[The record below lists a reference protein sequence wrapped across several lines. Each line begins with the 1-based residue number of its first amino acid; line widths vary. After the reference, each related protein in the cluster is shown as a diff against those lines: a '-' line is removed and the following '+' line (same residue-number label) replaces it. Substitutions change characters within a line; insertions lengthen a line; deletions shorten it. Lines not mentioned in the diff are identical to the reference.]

1 MRGGVR
7 MNTSAFGD
15 CVQEYVRSSGY
26 SQKELAEEIGLH
38 PKVLSRK
45 LNNSG
50 TAYLTHLA
58 V

>member
-1 MRGGVR
+1 

-15 CVQEYVRSSGY
+15 CVQEYVHSSGY

-50 TAYLTHLA
+50 KA
-58 V
+58 